1 MHKCKYPPCPYES
14 KRESNCKQHMEK
26 AHGWAY
32 IRAKSNGKT
41 DRKAQ
46 RVKNPSSPSNATPA
60 SSIFEASSPEFG
72 DALSPPVGYCGFPVP
87 RSVNGSVASSDESI
101 PHSTSENGWM
111 DPTFAP
117 LTPDFTYEQ
126 LPEISPVPLHHQ
138 PWDEPSMN
146 ISNIPTQFDAASQTL
161 NFDPLFTDNFDW
173 SNLNDNSSFNL
184 QLFTPANSVDNLSG
198 VAYSRNP
205 SVSLEHPPSGQIPSL
220 SPGAQGNVMLYS
232 PFSNHDSAIDEGYE
246 DFSVDLKKPGTDF
259 ALFGESKPSS
269 TGAAG
274 MMFEDLENLQTPWP
288 VPVADFGPQFGLHED
303 TMQVEDE

>member
-1 MHKCKYPPCPYES
+1 
-14 KRESNCKQHMEK
+14 MEK

-46 RVKNPSSPSNATPA
+46 RVKNPSSPPNATPA

-72 DALSPPVGYCGFPVP
+72 DALSPPVGYGGFPVP
-87 RSVNGSVASSDESI
+87 HSVNGSVASSEESI
-101 PHSTSENGWM
+101 PQSTSENGWM

-117 LTPDFTYEQ
+117 LTPHFTYGHLREF
-126 LPEISPVPLHHQ
+126 SPVSLRHQ
-138 PWDEPSMN
+138 PWEEPSMN
-146 ISNIPTQFDAASQTL
+146 ISNIPPQFDATSPPL

-173 SNLNDNSSFNL
+173 SNLNDVSSFNL

-198 VAYSRNP
+198 DAYSRNA
-205 SVSLEHPPSGQIPSL
+205 SVSLEHPLSGQIPSL

-232 PFSNHDSAIDEGYE
+232 PFSNNDSAIDEGYE
-246 DFSVDLKKPGTDF
+246 DFSVDLRKPGTDF
-259 ALFGESKPSS
+259 ALFGESKASS
-269 TGAAG
+269 AGTAG
-274 MMFEDLENLQTPWP
+274 MMFQDLGSLQTPWP
-288 VPVADFGPQFGLHED
+288 VPAADFGHQFGLLED

>member
-1 MHKCKYPPCPYES
+1 
-14 KRESNCKQHMEK
+14 MEK

-32 IRAKSNGKT
+32 IRAKSNGKS

-60 SSIFEASSPEFG
+60 SSIFEASSPEFDG
-72 DALSPPVGYCGFPVP
+72 ALSSPVGYGGFPVS
-87 RSVNGSVASSDESI
+87 RSVNGSVASSDDSI
-101 PHSTSENGWM
+101 PQSTSENGWM
-111 DPTFAP
+111 DLTFAP
-117 LTPDFTYEQ
+117 LTPDFAYEQ
-126 LPEISPVPLHHQ
+126 LLEFSPVSFHHQ
-138 PWDEPSMN
+138 PWAEPSMN
-146 ISNIPTQFDAASQTL
+146 TSNIPPHFDAASPPP

-184 QLFTPANSVDNLSG
+184 QLFTPANSVDNFSG

-232 PFSNHDSAIDEGYE
+232 PFSNNDSAIDEGYE
-246 DFSVDLKKPGTDF
+246 DFSADLKKPGTDF
-259 ALFGESKPSS
+259 PLFGESKPSS

-274 MMFEDLENLQTPWP
+274 MMFEDLGNLQNPWP
-288 VPVADFGPQFGLHED
+288 VPVANFDSQFGLHED
-303 TMQVEDE
+303 NMQVEDE

>member
-1 MHKCKYPPCPYES
+1 
-14 KRESNCKQHMEK
+14 MEK

-46 RVKNPSSPSNATPA
+46 RVKNTSSPSNATPA

-72 DALSPPVGYCGFPVP
+72 DALSPPVGYGGFLVP

-101 PHSTSENGWM
+101 PQSTSENGWM

-126 LPEISPVPLHHQ
+126 LQEFSPIPPHHQLWDEHSMNMPNISP
-138 PWDEPSMN
+138 
-146 ISNIPTQFDAASQTL
+146 QFDAASQPL
-161 NFDPLFTDNFDW
+161 NFDPLITHNFDW
-173 SNLNDNSSFNL
+173 SNLNDNPTYNL
-184 QLFTPANSVDNLSG
+184 QLFTPANSVDNWSG
-198 VAYSRNP
+198 DAYSRNP
-205 SVSLEHPPSGQIPSL
+205 SVSLKHPPSDQIPSL

-232 PFSNHDSAIDEGYE
+232 PFSNKDSAVDEGYE
-246 DFSVDLKKPGTDF
+246 DFSVDLGKPDTDF

-269 TGAAG
+269 TGTAG
-274 MMFEDLENLQTPWP
+274 MMFEALGNLQPTWS
-288 VPVADFGPQFGLHED
+288 VPVADFGPQFDLHED
-303 TMQVEDE
+303 TMQIEDE